1 MSKIFQNNLVV
12 WQMHS
17 TLDFSESGS
26 IATRCAAEER
36 DGGRISRAKVRD
48 AAGTKARACPRARGS
63 ADRVLL
69 TLRAAARGRPRSP
82 APAQHPGAQAVGG
95 SALTCATL
103 AAPSGGWKH
112 GGCALTPG
120 FSLRKC
126 HISLPLTFFWPKQ
139 VIAPLDI
146 KKGEKYTLFMAE
158 GGIRRMFGE

>member
-36 DGGRISRAKVRD
+36 DGGWVSRAKVRD

-69 TLRAAARGRPRSP
+69 ALRGRQRPASEPRSRAAPRG
-82 APAQHPGAQAVGG
+82 PGCRRLRLDTRDPGG
-95 SALTCATL
+95 SQWGVETWRMR
-103 AAPSGGWKH
+103 PD
-112 GGCALTPG
+112 PRF
-120 FSLRKC
+120 FS
-126 HISLPLTFFWPKQ
+126 SEVPYLTF
-139 VIAPLDI
+139 AH
-146 KKGEKYTLFMAE
+146 LFLAKASHSTT
-158 GGIRRMFGE
+158 

>member
-36 DGGRISRAKVRD
+36 DRGRISRAKVRD

-69 TLRAAARGRPRSP
+69 ALRGRQRPASEPRSRAAPRG
-82 APAQHPGAQAVGG
+82 PGCRR
-95 SALTCATL
+95 LRLDTRD
-103 AAPSGGWKH
+103 P

-126 HISLPLTFFWPKQ
+126 HISLSLTFFWPKQ
-139 VIAPLDI
+139 VTSPLDI
-146 KKGEKYTLFMAE
+146 KKGEKYTLFVAE